1 MDVIWEPGNRKVAGL
16 LSHLIPM
23 PPLLHLLNGNLPQV
37 QCPPSIANVGEDKGD
52 EEGDDAHHLEREKA
66 RRAVLERQRIL
77 HLGQRGIIGC
87 VIPAGAEQ
95 KGCYGHDR
103 PDAGPPD
110 SFPIAL
116 LEERQADAAQ
126 DANDAQEHGDQHG
139 GHGQEVVQVFVRLHV
154 NLGGRGI
161 NGKAVRNQP
170 VNPEYQEEKEER
182 RSLRQELAA
191 AAGVDGVIVYIIN
204 KV

>member
-1 MDVIWEPGNRKVAGL
+1 MDVIWEPGSRKVAGL

-23 PPLLHLLNGNLPQV
+23 PPLLHLLDGNLPQV
-37 QCPPSIANVGEDKGD
+37 QCPPSIANVGKDKGD
-52 EEGDDAHHLEREKA
+52 EEGDDAHHLE
-66 RRAVLERQRIL
+66 
-77 HLGQRGIIGC
+77 GGGIIGG
-87 VIPAGAEQ
+87 VVPAGAEQ

-126 DANDAQEHGDQHG
+126 DADNAQEHGDQHG

-182 RSLRQELAA
+182 RSLRQELTA